1 MGTNWRRW
9 RFWQPWWTRNA
20 LFSAARCSLVY
31 GSTTAIPPGIDVP
44 TAIYLGLHAWFLIP
58 ASAFPKLGQEVV
70 RARKPAERRHPSA
83 LPAIPHMTFGP
94 TTAGVM
100 LKGKGDADG
109 DVPTPYWGGTETRSV
124 NRDLPTALRLG
135 KSIWLLPMSLAFP
148 RGGPAVPP
156 KGASPTG
163 RCAIPTATTL
173 SPAQRDITLRNGNG
187 FGIISDTKNN
197 SA

>member
-1 MGTNWRRW
+1 M
-9 RFWQPWWTRNA
+9 
-20 LFSAARCSLVY
+20 
-31 GSTTAIPPGIDVP
+31 
-44 TAIYLGLHAWFLIP
+44 
-58 ASAFPKLGQEVV
+58 SAFPKLGQGVV

-187 FGIISDTKNN
+187 FGIISDTKKQLRLMD
-197 SA
+197 ATRKCILCCRMPYRIFQPLIRCGRIFLEIWKEPVFLPL